1 VTFRRLVVGTD
12 GSDSAR
18 RAVDHA
24 ARLAARIDAEVVV
37 THALPRRRRPAH
49 DRDRVTA
56 SYDIGTSILRDAA
69 AWYRDRV
76 DIRSLLREGPAAEA
90 LIAAAREEHADL
102 LVVGNRGLGTRQLMI
117 GNVPSRVAHHAPC
130 TVLIV
135 HTTDSI
141 DEEPYRKVLVATDG
155 SPTATA
161 AVAAG
166 GELAAVLGAEVRLL
180 HVGDPARGAT
190 VLEEAARSLPV
201 RALGRTVA
209 GEPGARIVEV
219 AGEERCDLVVVGN
232 KGMTGSRRFL
242 ASVPSRVARHSPCH
256 VLLVKTT

>member
-1 VTFRRLVVGTD
+1 MTFRRLVVGTD

-24 ARLAARIDAEVVV
+24 ARLAAGIGAELVV
-37 THALPRRRRPAH
+37 THALPRRPRPAG
-49 DRDRVTA
+49 DRDRLTA
-56 SYDIGTSILRDAA
+56 SYYIGTSILRDAA

-76 DIRSLLREGPAAEA
+76 AVRPLLREGPAANA
-90 LIAAAREEHADL
+90 LIAAAREEQADL
-102 LVVGNRGLGTRQLMI
+102 LVVGNRGLGTRRLLI

-135 HTTDSI
+135 HTTDAI
-141 DEEPYRKVLVATDG
+141 DDDPYRKVLVATDG
-155 SPTATA
+155 SPTAA
-161 AVAAG
+161 GAVAAG
-166 GELAAVLGAEVRLL
+166 GKLAAVLEAEVRLL
-180 HVGDPARGAT
+180 HVGDLVRGAT

-209 GEPGARIVEV
+209 GEPGARIVEI
-219 AGEERCDLVVVGN
+219 AGEEHCDLIVVGD
-232 KGMTGSRRFL
+232 KGMTGSRRLL
-242 ASVPSRVARHSPCH
+242 ASVPSRVARHAPCH